1 MKDTENKNEDVQARL
16 KALAEASGFHT
27 NVPIFE
33 DSYST
38 LAAHQLANSSTE
50 QTKEKKRRKI
60 SDEDQRA
67 IFRFLG
73 YSSKERPPIS

>member
-1 MKDTENKNEDVQARL
+1 MNDTENKNEDVQARI
-16 KALAEASGFHT
+16 KAFAEASGFHT
-27 NVPIFE
+27 NAPIFE

>member
-60 SDEDQRA
+60 SDEDRRA

-73 YSSKERPPIS
+73 YSSKDKPAIS

>member
-1 MKDTENKNEDVQARL
+1 MNDTENKNEDVQARI
-16 KALAEASGFHT
+16 KAFAEASGFHT

-38 LAAHQLANSSTE
+38 LVAHQLANSSTE

-60 SDEDQRA
+60 SDDDQRA

-73 YSSKERPPIS
+73 YSSKEKSPIS

>member
-1 MKDTENKNEDVQARL
+1 MKDTENKIEDLEARL

-38 LAAHQLANSSTE
+38 LAAHQLANSSIEETT
-50 QTKEKKRRKI
+50 QKKRRKI
-60 SDEDQRA
+60 SDDDQRA

-73 YSSKERPPIS
+73 YSSKDKPPIS

>member
-38 LAAHQLANSSTE
+38 LVAYQLVNSSIEETT
-50 QTKEKKRRKI
+50 QKKRRKI

-73 YSSKERPPIS
+73 YSSKGKPPIS

>member
-1 MKDTENKNEDVQARL
+1 MNDTENKNEDVQARI
-16 KALAEASGFHT
+16 KAFAEASGFHT

-50 QTKEKKRRKI
+50 QTKEKKLRKI

-73 YSSKERPPIS
+73 YSSKEKPPIS

>member
-1 MKDTENKNEDVQARL
+1 MKDIENNNEDVQARL
-16 KALAEASGFHT
+16 KAFAEANGFNT

-38 LAAHQLANSSTE
+38 LVAYQLANSSVEETT
-50 QTKEKKRRKI
+50 QKKHRKI
-60 SDEDQRA
+60 SDDDQRA

-73 YSSKERPPIS
+73 YSSKEKPPIS

>member
-1 MKDTENKNEDVQARL
+1 MNDSENSNEDVQARL
-16 KALAEASGFHT
+16 KAFAEANGYHT
-27 NVPIFE
+27 NVPIFN

-38 LAAHQLANSSTE
+38 KAAYQLANSLIEET
-50 QTKEKKRRKI
+50 TEKKRRKI

-73 YSSKERPPIS
+73 YSSREKPPID

>member
-1 MKDTENKNEDVQARL
+1 MKDTENKIEDVEARL
-16 KALAEASGFHT
+16 KALAEANGFHT

-38 LAAHQLANSSTE
+38 LVAHQLANSSIEETT
-50 QTKEKKRRKI
+50 QKKRRKI
-60 SDEDQRA
+60 SDDDQRA

>member
-1 MKDTENKNEDVQARL
+1 MKDSENNNENVQDRFE
-16 KALAEASGFHT
+16 ALAKASGFKT
-27 NVPIFE
+27 NVPIFN

-38 LAAHQLANSSTE
+38 LAAHQLANSSIE

-60 SDEDQRA
+60 SDDDQRA

-73 YSSKERPPIS
+73 YSLKEEPPIS

>member
-1 MKDTENKNEDVQARL
+1 MKDAENKNEDVQARI
-16 KALAEASGFHT
+16 KALAEASGFNT

>member
-1 MKDTENKNEDVQARL
+1 MNDTENKNEDVQARI
-16 KALAEASGFHT
+16 KAFAEANGFNT

-38 LAAHQLANSSTE
+38 LAAYQLANSSIEENT
-50 QTKEKKRRKI
+50 EKKRRKI
-60 SDEDQRA
+60 TDDDQRA

-73 YSSKERPPIS
+73 YSSKEKPPIS

>member
-1 MKDTENKNEDVQARL
+1 MNDTENKNEDVQARI
-16 KALAEASGFHT
+16 KAFAEASGFHT

-50 QTKEKKRRKI
+50 QNKEMKRRKV

-73 YSSKERPPIS
+73 YSTKDKPPIS

>member
-1 MKDTENKNEDVQARL
+1 MNDSERDNEDVQARI
-16 KALAEASGFHT
+16 KAFAEANGYHT
-27 NVPIFE
+27 NVPIFN

-38 LAAHQLANSSTE
+38 LLAHQFANSSIEET
-50 QTKEKKRRKI
+50 TEKKPREI

-73 YSSKERPPIS
+73 YSSKEKPPIN

>member
-38 LAAHQLANSSTE
+38 LVAHQLANSSTE

>member
-16 KALAEASGFHT
+16 KALAEESGFHT

-38 LAAHQLANSSTE
+38 LVAHQLANSSTE
-50 QTKEKKRRKI
+50 QTKEKKRRKV

-67 IFRFLG
+67 IFRFLD
-73 YSSKERPPIS
+73 YSSKDKPPIS

>member
-1 MKDTENKNEDVQARL
+1 MKDTENKNEDVQARI
-16 KALAEASGFHT
+16 KAFAEASGFHT

-33 DSYST
+33 DSYNT

-67 IFRFLG
+67 IFRFLRLLIKKT
-73 YSSKERPPIS
+73 SD

>member
-38 LAAHQLANSSTE
+38 LAAHQLASSSIEET
-50 QTKEKKRRKI
+50 TEKKRREI
-60 SDEDQRA
+60 SDEDRRA

-73 YSSKERPPIS
+73 YSSKEKPPIS

>member
-1 MKDTENKNEDVQARL
+1 MKDTENKNEGVEARL
-16 KALAEASGFHT
+16 KAFAEANGHHT

-38 LAAHQLANSSTE
+38 LVAHQLANSSTE

-73 YSSKERPPIS
+73 YSSKEKPPIS

>member
-1 MKDTENKNEDVQARL
+1 MKDTENDNDDVQDWFE
-16 KALAEASGFHT
+16 ALAKASGLKT
-27 NVPIFE
+27 NVPIFN

-38 LAAHQLANSSTE
+38 LVAHQLANSSIDETN
-50 QTKEKKRRKI
+50 EKKRREI

-73 YSSKERPPIS
+73 YSSKEEPPIS

>member
-16 KALAEASGFHT
+16 KALAEASGLHS

-38 LAAHQLANSSTE
+38 LVAHQLANSSTE
-50 QTKEKKRRKI
+50 QTKEKKRRKV
-60 SDEDQRA
+60 SDEDKRA
-67 IFRFLG
+67 IFQFLG
-73 YSSKERPPIS
+73 YSSKEKPPVS

>member
-1 MKDTENKNEDVQARL
+1 MNDTENKNEDVQARI
-16 KALAEASGFHT
+16 KAFAEASGFHT

-50 QTKEKKRRKI
+50 QTKEKKGRKI
-60 SDEDQRA
+60 SDDDQRA

-73 YSSKERPPIS
+73 YSSKDKPPVS

>member
-1 MKDTENKNEDVQARL
+1 MKDAENKNEDVQARL

-73 YSSKERPPIS
+73 YSSKEKPPIS